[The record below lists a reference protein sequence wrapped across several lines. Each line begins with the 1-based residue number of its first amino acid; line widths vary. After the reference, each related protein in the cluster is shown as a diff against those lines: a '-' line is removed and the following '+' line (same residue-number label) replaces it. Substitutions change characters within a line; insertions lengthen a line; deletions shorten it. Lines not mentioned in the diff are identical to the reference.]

1 MATNAQVNIGTN
13 TPLYIS
19 SVGDANLSNKRLHAE
34 FCKSPDPNSESRL
47 IQLENM
53 DRVREGALHMPESYG
68 NSTNPEPCVVTLR
81 GPRYGLIIFRHKRLN
96 AASGPCLKG
105 NVISDNIEEGP
116 CPEQRE
122 HFSGVIDIALI
133 VGKRFQ
139 PGFVI
144 YFTGTV
150 WFCSNFHFSFCLF
163 FTICDW
169 PTFC

>member
-1 MATNAQVNIGTN
+1 
-13 TPLYIS
+13 
-19 SVGDANLSNKRLHAE
+19 
-34 FCKSPDPNSESRL
+34 
-47 IQLENM
+47 
-53 DRVREGALHMPESYG
+53 MPESYG

-105 NVISDNIEEGP
+105 NLISDNIEEGP
-116 CPEQRE
+116 CPVQRE

-150 WFCSNFHFSFCLF
+150 WFCSNFHFSFRLF